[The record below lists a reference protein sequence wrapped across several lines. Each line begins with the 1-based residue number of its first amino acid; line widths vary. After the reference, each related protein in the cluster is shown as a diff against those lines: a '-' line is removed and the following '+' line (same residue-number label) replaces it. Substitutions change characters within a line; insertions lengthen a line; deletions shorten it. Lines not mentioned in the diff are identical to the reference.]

1 MPSTVVSIANEVIN
15 PHLQTQNGVHTVA
28 ALVPTIPGAQ
38 GNRGSLLYCRDMI
51 RIRADVVP
59 GYTASNALGPDGETW
74 PIDGEIDFP
83 EGELNGAIL
92 CWRGPRPL

>member
-1 MPSTVVSIANEVIN
+1 MECTRSLRWYPRF
-15 PHLQTQNGVHTVA
+15 
-28 ALVPTIPGAQ
+28 LVRRETG
-38 GNRGSLLYCRDMI
+38 GSLLYYRDMI

-74 PIDGEIDFP
+74 PRDGEIDFP

-92 CWRGPRPL
+92 CWRRPRSL